1 MHRLHSETLPRFGG
15 LLRVTTLRFEL
26 IDRVLEREDSRLV
39 GIKCLSRAEEYLAD
53 HFPGFAVFPGVLM
66 LEALVQAG
74 RLLLDGSANGQPLVL
89 CEARNI
95 RYGQMVRPG
104 QTLRIEVKVRKQT
117 DMGWDLDGRGTV
129 GGEVALGGRFV
140 LKPLVAA

>member
-1 MHRLHSETLPRFGG
+1 M
-15 LLRVTTLRFEL
+15 
-26 IDRVLEREDSRLV
+26 LEREDNRLV